1 MRYRRV
7 LEEARGMVLID
18 KIEKEP
24 RMNRN
29 TEKCFSTKGDVNSSF
44 LALVVL
50 KSSS

>member
-24 RMNRN
+24 RMNRIQKN
-29 TEKCFSTKGDVNSSF
+29 V
-44 LALVVL
+44 LVRKETLIQV
-50 KSSS
+50 SWHW